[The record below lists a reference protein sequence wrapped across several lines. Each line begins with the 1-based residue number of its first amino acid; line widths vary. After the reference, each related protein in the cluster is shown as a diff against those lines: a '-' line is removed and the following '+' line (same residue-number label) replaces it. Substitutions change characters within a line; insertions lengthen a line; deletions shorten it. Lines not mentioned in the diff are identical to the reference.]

1 MLWLCLDF
9 PALGRE
15 ALGVEASVAVLGAHG
30 SHRWLITEVA
40 GGPAGKTLPAGLSL
54 AEARSRSPELPTR
67 PRQPEA
73 EREQLEAL
81 AHALY
86 RFGSPVVAE
95 VLEPAEPFALPRW
108 RVSVEIGASLSLF
121 GGVEALRE
129 QVLLDLLDWHCAAR
143 LGIAPSRLAA
153 GVLAEAGETTP
164 CLRAEDLPTRLNP
177 LPIGLLPWP
186 AATRDALASVGLA
199 RLGALFAAPPE
210 TLRQRFGAEVPRDL
224 ERLLAR
230 RAEPYRAIEPPP
242 VFAARFELHGE
253 VDNVETLLFPLKR
266 LTQRYA
272 AYLSARAVTAMH
284 CRLEL
289 RHDLGAPT
297 VVPLQL
303 LSPSRD
309 AGRWFEILRE
319 RLYRQPPN
327 RAVRELHLSATDFLP
342 ISGSQAALF
351 DAHRL
356 SRERQALLEKL
367 IARYGEPNL
376 WRPALRGDHRPERA
390 WAATGLGQP
399 VVSPPPLPP
408 AATSPLLQRGDSSDA
423 LPPPPAGEGWGGGGL
438 RKQSTTQG
446 PPNRPPPSLPPP
458 AGGGTHPRRRPLWL
472 LRQAKPI
479 AQPPAE
485 GLPERIETGWWDGAP
500 AHRDYHRVT
509 LGERSG
515 WVYRD
520 LDDGRW
526 YLQGLWE

>member
-15 ALGVEASVAVLGAHG
+15 ALGVEADLAVLGAHG
-30 SHRWLITEVA
+30 SHRWLIAEVA
-40 GGPAGKTLPAGLSL
+40 GGAAGKTLPAGLSL
-54 AEARSRSPELPTR
+54 AEARSRSPELQTR

-95 VLEPAEPFALPRW
+95 VLEQAEPFALPRW

-129 QVLLDLLDWHCAAR
+129 QVLLDLLDWNCAAR
-143 LGIAPSRLAA
+143 AGIAPSRLAA
-153 GVLAEAGETTP
+153 GLLAEAGETTP
-164 CLRAEDLPTRLNP
+164 CLRAEDLPARLQP
-177 LPIGLLPWP
+177 LPIRLLPWP
-186 AATRDALASVGLA
+186 AATLDALAGVSLD
-199 RLGALFAAPPE
+199 RLGALFAAPAE

-266 LTQRYA
+266 LTQRFA

-289 RHDLGAPT
+289 RHDLGPPT
-297 VVPLQL
+297 VISLQL
-303 LSPSRD
+303 LSPSRE

-319 RLYRQPPN
+319 RLYRQPPTQ
-327 RAVRELHLSATDFLP
+327 AVRELHLSAADFLP
-342 ISGSQAALF
+342 VTGSQAALF
-351 DAHRL
+351 DEHRL

-376 WRPALRGDHRPERA
+376 WRPELRGDHRPERA
-390 WAATGLGQP
+390 WAATGLAQP
-399 VVSPPPLPP
+399 VVPRTPLSS
-408 AATSPLLQRGDSSDA
+408 AATSPLLHRGDSSTA
-423 LPPPPAGEGWGGGGL
+423 SPPLLAGEVVRSTGGV
-438 RKQSTTQG
+438 RSAQS
-446 PPNRPPPSLPPP
+446 
-458 AGGGTHPRRRPLWL
+458 RRRPLWL
-472 LRQAKPI
+472 LPQAKPI
-479 AQPPAE
+479 AQPRAE

-500 AHRDYHRVT
+500 AHRDYHRVQ
-509 LGERSG
+509 LGERSA

-526 YLQGLWE
+526 HLQGLWE